1 MLPERVRLLR
11 NAEAVPVA
19 DVPLLAARDFQDTIA
34 AHVERDWR
42 VMALFGRRAMAG
54 IRLYAVLGSG
64 EHSKLAVVA
73 SEFEGDR
80 FESLTPRVPQ
90 VHWFEREIAE
100 TFGLVPDGHPWPEPI
115 RSLGGENSF
124 FKVAGEDVHEVAVG
138 PIHAGIIEPGHF
150 RFQCIGE
157 RVLHLEIRLGY
168 QHRGIESAL
177 VGGPDRRSMA
187 LMETVAGDTT
197 VGHGLAYSRIV
208 ETLGGV
214 EVTARADVIRALA
227 LELERVA
234 NHVGDL
240 GALAGDVGFLPT
252 ASYCGRLRGDLL
264 NATASVCGNRFGR
277 GWIRPGG
284 AGFDLDS
291 RRVRDLVRTL
301 DLVSR
306 DLQGAVGLLFSSPSV
321 RARFVDT
328 GRLDPD
334 TVRELGLVGP
344 TARATGLSRDVR
356 QEFPDGAFKMAQIP
370 VSTWHSGTVFAR
382 AFVRWLE
389 VQRSLAFVRDLLAW
403 LPRGSAMA
411 GSDLPRLGPDR
422 LAVAL
427 VEGWRGEICHV
438 AETDSR
444 GCFLAYK
451 IVDPSFHNWTG
462 LGIAMRDQAI
472 SDFPLCNKSFNLSY
486 CGHDL

>member
-1 MLPERVRLLR
+1 MQPERLRLLR
-11 NAEAVPVA
+11 NVASIPLA
-19 DVPLLAARDFQDTIA
+19 DVPVLAGAEFRDTIA
-34 AHVERDWR
+34 DHVARDWR
-42 VMALFGRRAMAG
+42 VMALYGRSATAG
-54 IRLYAVLGSG
+54 VRLYAVLGSG
-64 EHSKLAVVA
+64 ERSQLAIVA
-73 SEFEGDR
+73 SEVAGDR
-80 FESLTPRVPQ
+80 FEALTPRVPQ

-100 TFGLVPDGHPWPEPI
+100 TFGLVPEGHPWPEPI
-115 RSLGGENSF
+115 RSLGGQTSF

-138 PIHAGIIEPGHF
+138 PVHAGIIEPGHF
-150 RFQCIGE
+150 RFQCLGE

-168 QHRGIESAL
+168 QHRGIESTL
-177 VGGPDRRSMA
+177 VGGPDRRSLA
-187 LMETVAGDTT
+187 LLETVAGDTT
-197 VGHGLAYSRIV
+197 VGHGLAYARIV
-208 ETLGGV
+208 ETLGGA

-252 ASYCGRLRGDLL
+252 ASYCGRLRGDVL
-264 NATASVCGNRFGR
+264 NATASVCGSRFGR

-284 AGFDLDS
+284 CGFDLDS
-291 RRVRDLVRTL
+291 RRVRDLVRSLETL
-301 DLVSR
+301 SR
-306 DLQGAVGLLFSSPSV
+306 DIQGAVGLLFSAPSV

-328 GRLDPD
+328 GRLGPEQA
-334 TVRELGLVGP
+334 RELGLVGP
-344 TARATGLSRDVR
+344 AARATGLSRDVR
-356 QEFPDGAFKMAQIP
+356 HDFPDGIFRMAQLP
-370 VSTWHSGTVFAR
+370 VSTWHSGSVFAR
-382 AFVRWLE
+382 AYVRWLE
-389 VQRSLAFVRDLLAW
+389 VQRSLAFIRELLAW
-403 LPRGSAMA
+403 LPRGSALA
-411 GSDLPRLGPDR
+411 ESSAPPLGPDR

-444 GCFLAYK
+444 GSFQTYK
-451 IVDPSFHNWTG
+451 IVDPSFHNWPG